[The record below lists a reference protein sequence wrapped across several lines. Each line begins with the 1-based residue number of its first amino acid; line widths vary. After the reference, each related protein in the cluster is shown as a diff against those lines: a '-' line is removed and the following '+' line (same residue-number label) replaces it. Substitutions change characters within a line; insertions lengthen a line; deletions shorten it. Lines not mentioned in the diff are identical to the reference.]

1 MCERKGINKI
11 LYKKLARKIKKSLT
25 KGSLRKATIP
35 TKPRF
40 RSVPDVAVLN
50 SLNPEGSL
58 IKCRRL
64 PRGFLWNTS
73 LPPLFIGYFTF
84 GKANVMITYGISG
97 RRYAE
102 ITFKKAVFLWDLE
115 FRN

>member
-1 MCERKGINKI
+1 MRENKYRDVKMSRVLGLEGSWHFYIAVKIEYIWNKGA
-11 LYKKLARKIKKSLT
+11 LRR
-25 KGSLRKATIP
+25 GSIP

-50 SLNPEGSL
+50 LQLLTELL

-73 LPPLFIGYFTF
+73 LPSL
-84 GKANVMITYGISG
+84 VYGG
-97 RRYAE
+97 G
-102 ITFKKAVFLWDLE
+102 
-115 FRN
+115 

>member
-1 MCERKGINKI
+1 MIGDCESEKGDAA
-11 LYKKLARKIKKSLT
+11 ARKYSTEAALLLRSRRSGT
-25 KGSLRKATIP
+25 KRTALFGLFA
-35 TKPRF
+35 
-40 RSVPDVAVLN
+40 
-50 SLNPEGSL
+50 
-58 IKCRRL
+58 KCRRL

>member
-1 MCERKGINKI
+1 MQRVKGLKGRERE
-11 LYKKLARKIKKSLT
+11 
-25 KGSLRKATIP
+25 GSIP

-73 LPPLFIGYFTF
+73 LPPLVGCSAF
-84 GKANVMITYGISG
+84 GRVNVMISY
-97 RRYAE
+97 E
-102 ITFKKAVFLWDLE
+102 ILVKSYVKLCKSNFQE
-115 FRN
+115 GQY